1 MNLEDFKSFLSEKF
15 NQENSNSRQFL
26 SIGILAILIIAGSFI
41 LYYKSLPSS
50 KPIVIEETP
59 KTKEKKEA
67 KKLTVHIAG
76 AVLSPSVYQLDE
88 GKRVIDAINLAGGA
102 SPDANVD
109 SLNLASKL
117 SDGQK
122 IMVPKKGEIITASSQ
137 ADSSSDST
145 SQTKIG
151 LNLATVEQLDSLSG
165 IGPVIAK
172 RIVDYRETH
181 GRFTKID
188 QLMEVEGIG
197 SKKFNQIKDR
207 VLLD

>member
-1 MNLEDFKSFLSEKF
+1 MNLEDFKSSLSEKF
-15 NQENSNSRQFL
+15 SQENSNSWQFL

-41 LYYKSLPSS
+41 LYNKSLPSS
-50 KPIVIEETP
+50 KPIVIEETS
-59 KTKEKKEA
+59 KTEEKKET

-76 AVLSPSVYQLDE
+76 AVLNPGVYQLDE

-109 SLNLASKL
+109 SLNLASRL

-122 IMVPKKGEIITASSQ
+122 IMVPKKGEILTASSQ
-137 ADSSSDST
+137 TDSSLDST
-145 SQTKIG
+145 NQTKIG
-151 LNLATVEQLDSLSG
+151 LNSATVEQLDSLSG

-197 SKKFNQIKDR
+197 SKKFNQIKDK
-207 VLLD
+207 VILD